1 MAKER
6 KDDFKFDKL
15 SGLNLAAQPNVEDT
29 KDKETPKA
37 KEEPEPV
44 EEVEVEDPPKKKKK
58 KKEELQT
65 IKTSFKI
72 EKELHLA
79 LKQYCLLEGEDMA
92 TVVFEQV
99 MKSFL
104 KRKGYYP
111 VTKK

>member
-1 MAKER
+1 MAKEK
-6 KDDFKFDKL
+6 KDDYKFDKL
-15 SGLNLAAQPNVEDT
+15 SGLNLATQPNID
-29 KDKETPKA
+29 DIKEEPKA
-37 KEEPEPV
+37 KKETKPVDEIEE
-44 EEVEVEDPPKKKKK
+44 EERPKKKKK
-58 KKEELQT
+58 TKKEEPAT

-99 MKSFL
+99 IKSFL

-111 VTKK
+111 VSKK